1 VFLRFDR
8 LDTNFVREVRRMK
21 KVTLFAIALLVTA
34 GAAYA
39 QTEQILHVSGHS
51 WEDGGF
57 PPSNVGDKLSVVGIL
72 NDIEEPLVWD
82 TSNYSYTLYMRDL
95 VGLGESVNGTTR
107 IAQYS
112 GGLMTVYVDWLP
124 SNHDYGINP
133 PNATSP
139 STFTDG
145 ISVYLDGFFT
155 GFTLTFNEA
164 TQSGAFVGSLTFT
177 GGDVYP
183 LLSSTDGWTFG
194 ANIANVSPTGYDL
207 QMNGDVFLEVVSV
220 ENESWGG
227 IKSLYR

>member
-1 VFLRFDR
+1 
-8 LDTNFVREVRRMK
+8 MK
-21 KVTLFAIALLVTA
+21 KVTLVAFALLISM

-39 QTEQILHVSGHS
+39 QDPVQQILHVSGNS

-57 PPSNVGDKLSVVGIL
+57 PPSNVGDMLSVVGIL
-72 NDIEEPLVWD
+72 NEIEEPLVWD
-82 TSNYSYTLYMRDL
+82 TSNYSYTLHIRDL
-95 VGLGESVNGTTR
+95 VALGETVSGTTR

-112 GGLMTVYVDWLP
+112 GGALTVYVDWLP

-145 ISVYLDGFFT
+145 ISPYLDGVFT
-155 GFTLTFNEA
+155 DFTMTFNEA
-164 TQSGAFVGSLTFT
+164 TASGSFVGGLSFT

-183 LLSSTDGWTFG
+183 LLASTDGWTFG
-194 ANIANVSPTGYDL
+194 ANIANVSPAGYDL
-207 QMNGDVFLEVVSV
+207 QMNGDVFLTVISV
-220 ENESWGG
+220 EDDSWGG

>member
-1 VFLRFDR
+1 
-8 LDTNFVREVRRMK
+8 MK